1 VEAFVPPKA
10 ACPFTFLQELA
21 AGKKKYLLRKHVPS
35 FKMPTWP
42 ELAVSKLWPVIQQDA
57 AFQDYFPSKLPA
69 GKVPDKQFFWGIIH
83 AIKPGYAKCLVKD
96 AMESRNKLPEAGEE
110 DKVKMLQINEDILRK
125 MLTAP
130 VFLGKSAL
138 R

>member
-1 VEAFVPPKA
+1 M
-10 ACPFTFLQELA
+10 QELA
-21 AGKKKYLLRKHVPS
+21 AGTKKYLLRKHVPS

-42 ELAVSKLWPVIQQDA
+42 ELAVSKLWPIIQSDP
-57 AFQDYFPSKLPA
+57 AFKDYFPSKVPV

-83 AIKPGYAKCLVKD
+83 AIKPGYAKCLVKY

-110 DKVKMLQINEDILRK
+110 DKVKMLKIDEDILRK

-130 VFLGKSAL
+130 VFLGKSA
-138 R
+138 RR